1 MYRCPECHQPLNA
14 SLACPQGHQFAMEDG
29 LLVLLRPDFRRQL
42 EAFLARFAALRQSE
56 GRRILDPAVY
66 PTLPYN
72 PALQSNPEWRLR
84 RYDAE
89 LILGQLT
96 GRSPLR
102 ILDLGAWNGWLSHLL
117 AAAGHQVTAVDYFS
131 DAYDGLRARRHYP
144 AGITWHTIQL
154 DLRDLTPL
162 AEPFDLII
170 VNRCLQFFIDP
181 PAYLAEVQKVVA
193 HPGRVLYTGL
203 SFFRDPRAKARS
215 VAAFHQHLAQHDLVN
230 FKPMKGYLDFHD
242 KARLTAAGVRL
253 HPYPQLRRANLKS
266 YLLPTAPRYYYGIQ
280 AV

>member
-117 AAAGHQVTAVDYFS
+117 AAAGHQVTAIDYFS

-162 AEPFDLII
+162 AEPFDLVI

-242 KARLTAAGVRL
+242 KARFTAAGVRL
-253 HPYPQLRRANLKS
+253 HAYPQLRRANLKS